1 MSIIPTLTPG
11 TTVLEEERVEI
22 DEPYNLIVLDD
33 PITLMVTVTIVLK
46 QVFGFTT
53 EKAHKHMIEVH
64 TLGRSMVFTGPVGE
78 ATNYCVQLHV
88 SGLQAIIEKAS

>member
-1 MSIIPTLTPG
+1 
-11 TTVLEEERVEI
+11 
-22 DEPYNLIVLDD
+22 
-33 PITLMVTVTIVLK
+33 
-46 QVFGFTT
+46 
-53 EKAHKHMIEVH
+53 MIEVH